1 MVVLGTM
8 PEVKSLIVFY
18 SRTGTTRKAAGKIS
32 NLLKSDIEEV
42 IDMKKRAGALGWFI
56 SGIDAALK
64 RLTVIKEAKNG
75 PASYDVVV
83 LGTPVWAGTMSSPI
97 RTFISQNKG
106 HLRKVAFFC
115 TCGDSGKAALEA
127 LEDLYGSKPVASL
140 ELKTKEVV
148 KEEYIRKCEVFVK
161 EIDRA
166 SART

>member
-1 MVVLGTM
+1 MLPGTM
-8 PEVKSLIVFY
+8 SEVKSLVVFY
-18 SRTGTTRKAAGKIS
+18 SRSGTTRKAAEKIS

-42 IDMKKRAGALGWFI
+42 IDMKNRAGALGWFI
-56 SGIDAALK
+56 SGMDAALK
-64 RLTVIKEAKNG
+64 RLTVIKETKND

-106 HLRKVAFFC
+106 HLRKVALFC
-115 TCGDSGKAALEA
+115 TCGDSGKVALEA
-127 LEDLYGSKPVASL
+127 LQDLCGSKPIASL
-140 ELKTKEVV
+140 EVKTKEVV
-148 KEEYIRKCEVFVK
+148 KEECIRKCEAFVK